1 MPRQRK
7 YSSSSESDSEDKK
20 SKSKTPMG
28 EKKRSMKKREE
39 TLEHRKGMQLIPK
52 TKTVMD
58 TKELIKEHEKLIKV
72 LKSGEGKKGEIK
84 AQSTELKKYQ
94 KKIEKKKK

>member
-1 MPRQRK
+1 MPRKRK
-7 YSSSSESDSEDKK
+7 NSSSSESDSEEK
-20 SKSKTPMG
+20 KSKTPMG
-28 EKKRSMKKREE
+28 MKKRSMKKREE
-39 TLEHRKGMQLIPK
+39 TLEDRKGMKIVPK

-84 AQSTELKKYQ
+84 QQSAELKKYQ
-94 KKIEKKKK
+94 KKMEKKKK

>member
-1 MPRQRK
+1 MPRKRK
-7 YSSSSESDSEDKK
+7 DSSSSSESDSEEK
-20 SKSKTPMG
+20 KSKTPMG
-28 EKKRSMKKREE
+28 MKKKSIKKREE
-39 TLEHRKGMQLIPK
+39 EMEHRKGMKLVPK

-84 AQSTELKKYQ
+84 QQSAELKKYQ
-94 KKIEKKKK
+94 KKMEKKKK

>member
-7 YSSSSESDSEDKK
+7 DSSSSSESEGK
-20 SKSKTPMG
+20 KSKTPMG

-39 TLEHRKGMQLIPK
+39 TLEHRKGMKLIPK

-84 AQSTELKKYQ
+84 AQSAELKKYQ